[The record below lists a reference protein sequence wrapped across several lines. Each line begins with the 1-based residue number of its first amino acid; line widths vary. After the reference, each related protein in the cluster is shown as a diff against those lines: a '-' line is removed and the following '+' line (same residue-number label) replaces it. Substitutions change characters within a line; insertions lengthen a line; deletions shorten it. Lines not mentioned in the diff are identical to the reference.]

1 MKVKLWLLGIATVF
15 LPIKEL
21 MITIGFL
28 VAMDMV
34 VGIWKAI
41 KLGQRIRSRR
51 MSDTITKLML
61 Y

>member
-34 VGIWKAI
+34 VGIWKDFYPC
-41 KLGQRIRSRR
+41 KLRSR
-51 MSDTITKLML
+51 KLTHSL
-61 Y
+61 NC